1 MERGLKGKTHE
12 EEVLPQRAAGIAPV
26 LEFKECWDTALSHR
40 AGGWVVLRGAEVGL
54 SDPCG
59 SL

>member
-1 MERGLKGKTHE
+1 MGRGLKGKTHE

-40 AGGWVVLRGAEVGL
+40 AWIWGGAVWSQGF
-54 SDPCG
+54 PQ
-59 SL
+59 